1 MEVKEIDGT
10 EYLPKAAVDKL
21 VRERIAKVSE
31 RARAAESRVKEMEPQ
46 LVAATDSTARLEAM
60 ASQLEALQAELSV
73 SKQRYATHSAITSAG
88 FTDPDV
94 RDMVEWSYS
103 RAMEGRP
110 KKDRQA
116 LGEWLET
123 VKADPSTAPTA
134 LRPHLAQP
142 SAEQPAATEQAT
154 AAAVQASTAPPSNA
168 SVSAAPE
175 MGGRD
180 LIEQGMRDPDFYQA
194 NRDAIRQAWYHQ
206 SGKPPTHRF

>member
-46 LVAATDSTARLEAM
+46 LAAATDSTARLEAM

-116 LGEWLET
+116 LGEWLDS

-134 LRPHLAQP
+134 LRPHLVQP
-142 SAEQPAATEQAT
+142 SAEQPAATE
-154 AAAVQASTAPPSNA
+154 AAATPVQASTAPPSNA

-180 LIEQGMRDPDFYQA
+180 LIEQGMRDPEFYSA
-194 NRDAIRQAWYHQ
+194 NRDAIRAAWYHQ
-206 SGKPPTHRF
+206 GGKPPSHRF

>member
-10 EYLPKAAVDKL
+10 EYLPKAHVDKL

-31 RARAAESRVKEMEPQ
+31 RARAAEARVKEMEPQ

-116 LGEWLET
+116 LGEWLDS

-134 LRPHLAQP
+134 LRPHLVQP
-142 SAEQPAATEQAT
+142 LAEQPAATE
-154 AAAVQASTAPPSNA
+154 AAVAPVQASTAPPSNA

-180 LIEQGMRDPDFYQA
+180 LIEQGMRDPEFYSA
-194 NRDAIRQAWYHQ
+194 NRDAIRAAWYHQ
-206 SGKPPTHRF
+206 GGKPPSHRF

>member
-10 EYLPKAAVDKL
+10 EYLPKSAVDKL

-31 RARAAESRVKEMEPQ
+31 RARTAEGRIKEMEPQ
-46 LVAATDSTARLEAM
+46 LAASADSTARLEAM
-60 ASQLEALQAELSV
+60 ANQLESLQAELSV
-73 SKQRYATHSAITSAG
+73 SKTRYQTHSAITSAG

-103 RAMEGRP
+103 RAMEGRA

-116 LGEWLET
+116 LGDWIEA
-123 VKADPSTAPTA
+123 VKGDPSTAPTA

-142 SAEQPAATEQAT
+142 SAEQPAGAP
-154 AAAVQASTAPPSNA
+154 AVADDVPRGTAPPSNA

-180 LIEQGMRDPDFYQA
+180 LIEQGMRDPGFYEA
-194 NRDAIRQAWYHQ
+194 NRDAIRAAWYHQ

>member
-10 EYLPKAAVDKL
+10 EYLPKAHVDKL

-46 LVAATDSTARLEAM
+46 LAAATDSTARLEAM

-94 RDMVEWSYS
+94 RDMVEWSYT

-134 LRPHLAQP
+134 LRPHLAPP
-142 SAEQPAATEQAT
+142 SAEQPAATEP
-154 AAAVQASTAPPSNA
+154 AAEHVQASTAPPSNA

-180 LIEQGMRDPDFYQA
+180 LIEQGMRDPEFYKA
-194 NRDAIRQAWYHQ
+194 NREAIRQAWYHQ
-206 SGKPPTHRF
+206 SGKPPSHRF